1 MADPK
6 TRTDR
11 VLTKAEQQALTPDEV
26 RTLLQDGN
34 ARFVRGDI
42 THRDHRSQVR
52 AAVLGQWPKA
62 VVLSCLDSRIPV
74 EDVFDCGIG
83 DLFVARIA
91 GNFVNSDILGSM
103 EFACAASGAKL
114 VFVLG
119 HEYCGAVMGAIDK
132 VELGNLTSLLKNI
145 SPAIDEVKGDHGE
158 RNSKN
163 AAFVHRV
170 AEQNVRR
177 TLRRIREE
185 SPVLRDLEKD
195 GKIKIVGGMYDMD
208 TGVVEAI
215 E

>member
-1 MADPK
+1 
-6 TRTDR
+6 
-11 VLTKAEQQALTPDEV
+11 
-26 RTLLQDGN
+26 
-34 ARFVRGDI
+34 
-42 THRDHRSQVR
+42 
-52 AAVLGQWPKA
+52 
-62 VVLSCLDSRIPV
+62 
-74 EDVFDCGIG
+74 
-83 DLFVARIA
+83 
-91 GNFVNSDILGSM
+91 
-103 EFACAASGAKL
+103 
-114 VFVLG
+114 
-119 HEYCGAVMGAIDK
+119 
-132 VELGNLTSLLKNI
+132 LKNI